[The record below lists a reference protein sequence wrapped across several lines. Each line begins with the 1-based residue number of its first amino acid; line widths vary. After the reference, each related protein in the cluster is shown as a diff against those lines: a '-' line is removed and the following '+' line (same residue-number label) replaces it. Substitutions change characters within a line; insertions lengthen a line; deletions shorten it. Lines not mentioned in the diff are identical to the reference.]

1 MLWIAKQKLYLNT
14 LTKQGVKCFK
24 IEIVKKLKK
33 KRKRLGKA
41 RFQFDYYV
49 GLPHSKNKLT

>member
-41 RFQFDYYV
+41 RF
-49 GLPHSKNKLT
+49 